1 MVTDE
6 QVRRLRKL
14 SNTEKNQEIAASKAG
29 MDPTTARRYLG
40 LERLPSELK
49 KERPWRTRED
59 PFGEVW
65 DAVQRQIQESP
76 GLEAKTLF
84 EWLQREYPGRFSDGQ
99 IRTLQRRIK
108 LWWVTEGP
116 AQEVYFGQKHE
127 PGTVRVGLH
136 ALTELGITLAGR
148 PSSTPSSPSLLLRLL
163 PLRLGAGQAGF
174 PGDCHWHHASTASA
188 FRV

>member
-76 GLEAKTLF
+76 GLEAKTRLSSCSGNI
-84 EWLQREYPGRFSDGQ
+84 QDGS
-99 IRTLQRRIK
+99 
-108 LWWVTEGP
+108 
-116 AQEVYFGQKHE
+116 A
-127 PGTVRVGLH
+127 
-136 ALTELGITLAGR
+136 
-148 PSSTPSSPSLLLRLL
+148 
-163 PLRLGAGQAGF
+163 
-174 PGDCHWHHASTASA
+174 TAKSGHYNGGSKYGG
-188 FRV
+188 

>member
-49 KERPWRTRED
+49 KERSWRTRDD

-65 DAVQRQIQESP
+65 DAVQQQIQESP

-84 EWLQREYPGRFSDGQ
+84 EWLQREYPGRFSDG
-99 IRTLQRRIK
+99 
-108 LWWVTEGP
+108 
-116 AQEVYFGQKHE
+116 
-127 PGTVRVGLH
+127 
-136 ALTELGITLAGR
+136 
-148 PSSTPSSPSLLLRLL
+148 
-163 PLRLGAGQAGF
+163 
-174 PGDCHWHHASTASA
+174 
-188 FRV
+188 